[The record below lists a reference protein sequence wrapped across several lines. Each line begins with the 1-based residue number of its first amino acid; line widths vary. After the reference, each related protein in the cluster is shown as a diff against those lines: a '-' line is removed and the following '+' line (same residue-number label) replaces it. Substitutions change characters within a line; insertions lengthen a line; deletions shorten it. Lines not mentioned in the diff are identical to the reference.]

1 MEIQVKVPTSLNEI
15 PLKHYVDFLN
25 VQKGS
30 NDEEFIAQ
38 KMIEIFCGIR
48 LSDVANIKLTS
59 LNEMVA
65 HFTNLFSQKP
75 EFTQTFKIGDVEFG
89 FIPNLE
95 EISFG
100 EYVDLENS
108 LQSWETYNKAMAVMY
123 RPIKKRKGDKYEIH
137 DYKPSKDHQELMQF
151 APLDVCI
158 AASVFFYNLG
168 NELLTATLNY
178 LEKQMKMDKN
188 LSMTLAKQLNLQNDG
203 DGISQYMHSLKET
216 LQDSMKLPHFDLL
229 NVSPTPKTIKTMTG
243 FYTITE
249 ALQTHFNN
257 DVLVNTVTEGDI
269 FEVDLNKQTIFPLVH
284 VMVNNATFETNVVR
298 FNISLLAM
306 DIVNIS
312 KDETTNI
319 FRGNANE
326 QDVLNTQLEILNR
339 AYAQMLHGNLWDSK
353 VVVDGNPTCEPFT
366 ERFENYLAGWTM
378 TFDVL
383 IPNEVTIC

>member
-48 LSDVANIKLTS
+48 LADVAKIKLTS

-65 HFTNLFSQKP
+65 HFTNLFNQKP
-75 EFTQTFKIGDVEFG
+75 EFTQTFEIGEVEFG

-123 RPIKKRKGDKYEIH
+123 RPIKTRKGDKYEIH

-216 LQDSMKLPHFDLL
+216 LQGSMKLPHFDLL
-229 NVSPTPKTIKTMTG
+229 NVSPISHSKSKKTK
-243 FYTITE
+243 
-249 ALQTHFNN
+249 LNN
-257 DVLVNTVTEGDI
+257 DN
-269 FEVDLNKQTIFPLVH
+269 
-284 VMVNNATFETNVVR
+284 
-298 FNISLLAM
+298 
-306 DIVNIS
+306 S
-312 KDETTNI
+312 KDN
-319 FRGNANE
+319 
-326 QDVLNTQLEILNR
+326 
-339 AYAQMLHGNLWDSK
+339 
-353 VVVDGNPTCEPFT
+353 
-366 ERFENYLAGWTM
+366 
-378 TFDVL
+378 
-383 IPNEVTIC
+383 

>member
-1 MEIQVKVPTSLNEI
+1 
-15 PLKHYVDFLN
+15 
-25 VQKGS
+25 
-30 NDEEFIAQ
+30 
-38 KMIEIFCGIR
+38 
-48 LSDVANIKLTS
+48 
-59 LNEMVA
+59 MVA

-75 EFTQTFKIGDVEFG
+75 EFTQTFKIADIEFG

-108 LQSWETYNKAMAVMY
+108 LQSWDTYNKAMAVMY
-123 RPIKKRKGDKYEIH
+123 RPIKTRKGDKYEIQ

-229 NVSPTPKTIKTMTG
+229 NVSPISHSKSKKTK
-243 FYTITE
+243 
-249 ALQTHFNN
+249 LNN
-257 DVLVNTVTEGDI
+257 DN
-269 FEVDLNKQTIFPLVH
+269 
-284 VMVNNATFETNVVR
+284 
-298 FNISLLAM
+298 
-306 DIVNIS
+306 S
-312 KDETTNI
+312 KDN
-319 FRGNANE
+319 
-326 QDVLNTQLEILNR
+326 
-339 AYAQMLHGNLWDSK
+339 
-353 VVVDGNPTCEPFT
+353 
-366 ERFENYLAGWTM
+366 
-378 TFDVL
+378 
-383 IPNEVTIC
+383 

>member
-75 EFTQTFKIGDVEFG
+75 EFTQTFKIGDIEFG

-100 EYVDLENS
+100 DYVDLENS

-178 LEKQMKMDKN
+178 LENQMKMDKN
-188 LSMTLAKQLNLQNDG
+188 LSMTLAKQLNLQNNG
-203 DGISQYMHSLKET
+203 DGISQYMHSLRET

-229 NVSPTPKTIKTMTG
+229 NVSHISHSKSKKTK
-243 FYTITE
+243 
-249 ALQTHFNN
+249 LNN
-257 DVLVNTVTEGDI
+257 DN
-269 FEVDLNKQTIFPLVH
+269 
-284 VMVNNATFETNVVR
+284 
-298 FNISLLAM
+298 
-306 DIVNIS
+306 S
-312 KDETTNI
+312 KDN
-319 FRGNANE
+319 
-326 QDVLNTQLEILNR
+326 
-339 AYAQMLHGNLWDSK
+339 
-353 VVVDGNPTCEPFT
+353 
-366 ERFENYLAGWTM
+366 
-378 TFDVL
+378 
-383 IPNEVTIC
+383 